1 MRKISKQQLL
11 KQYDKCVESSNNL
24 QKEIEKLS
32 VLASKFA
39 GEYLIA
45 DMCSGAD
52 EIEFR
57 KMGDAWSTIRIEELL
72 ENNE

>member
-11 KQYDKCVESSNNL
+11 KQYDKCEKVSNKL
-24 QKEIEKLS
+24 QQEMERLS

-39 GEYLIA
+39 GEELIA
-45 DMCSGAD
+45 DMCTGVD

-72 ENNE
+72 EKNE